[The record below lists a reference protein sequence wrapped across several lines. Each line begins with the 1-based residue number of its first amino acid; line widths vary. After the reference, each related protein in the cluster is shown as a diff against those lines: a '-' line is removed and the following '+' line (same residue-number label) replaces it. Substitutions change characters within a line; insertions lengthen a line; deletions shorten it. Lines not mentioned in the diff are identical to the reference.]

1 VSIPLGLTS
10 HVPSY
15 TDLYNISGLYG
26 NCHHA
31 MSTVTLDVG
40 KLKTLLV
47 SRPGWTT
54 MTDLLGATGWTPVQM
69 LPEGV
74 PMLGIFMI
82 ALIAPVRPES
92 LYLKINQKVTLLL
105 TSPLG

>member
-1 VSIPLGLTS
+1 MHPFKRLS
-10 HVPSY
+10 H
-15 TDLYNISGLYG
+15 TGLYG